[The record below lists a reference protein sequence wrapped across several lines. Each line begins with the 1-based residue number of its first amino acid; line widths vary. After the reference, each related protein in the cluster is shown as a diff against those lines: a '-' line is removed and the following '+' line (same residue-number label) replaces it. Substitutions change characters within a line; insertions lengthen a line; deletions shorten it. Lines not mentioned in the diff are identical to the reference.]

1 MNTRTKPQ
9 RNPLKHNIY
18 SRRSK
23 CVDLNTDA
31 WFSEFPGERE
41 SVTCWRELQSDKRR
55 PHPLLLLE
63 PLVLSHVRLFKHVV
77 EMVVVVAVGVRR
89 SASLNFC
96 ATINMEKEPR
106 GQCGVIQSALARK
119 LNHSHS
125 CHAMSNRLAIQWSGK
140 GRGCMCW
147 LHSSSNCIFSSYSW
161 SKNVS
166 MNNCKQEGKSF
177 LGLQFSY
184 SSFNS
189 KWMHKSYFCQLP
201 SPGSFVWLCWSLF
214 LRLHA
219 DKSRRFSLIL
229 ECHN

>member
-1 MNTRTKPQ
+1 MQIYSHRQMLRWLNIFFFSPALINARTKPQ

-23 CVDLNTDA
+23 CVDLNMNA

-55 PHPLLLLE
+55 PQPPLLLE

-77 EMVVVVAVGVRR
+77 EMVVVAAVGVRR

-96 ATINMEKEPR
+96 TTINMEKEPR

-140 GRGCMCW
+140 GGGGACGDCIPRLIVSSLRIRGQRFFLW
-147 LHSSSNCIFSSYSW
+147 TTANIKKEVIFRVTIFIF
-161 SKNVS
+161 K
-166 MNNCKQEGKSF
+166 
-177 LGLQFSY
+177 L
-184 SSFNS
+184 
-189 KWMHKSYFCQLP
+189 
-201 SPGSFVWLCWSLF
+201 
-214 LRLHA
+214 
-219 DKSRRFSLIL
+219 
-229 ECHN
+229 